1 MFIEHKGCVW
11 LCDENERIEK
21 YEKECE
27 KREQGGKY
35 SRYDVLLGIREV

>member
-11 LCDENERIEK
+11 LCDENEKIEK

-27 KREQGGKY
+27 KTEWIFLKK
-35 SRYDVLLGIREV
+35 